1 MVNTEASLKDAVR
14 LLWQE
19 WVARAELMG
28 PSLHHSFLVWGRRLG
43 KDKQMLLRC
52 GGWQLF
58 FTQTGMLY
66 GHVAEGIEYG
76 GY

>member
-1 MVNTEASLKDAVR
+1 
-14 LLWQE
+14 
-19 WVARAELMG
+19 
-28 PSLHHSFLVWGRRLG
+28 
-43 KDKQMLLRC
+43 MLLRC

>member
-28 PSLHHSFLVWGRRLG
+28 PTSFFFSLG
-43 KDKQMLLRC
+43 KK
-52 GGWQLF
+52 
-58 FTQTGMLY
+58 TG
-66 GHVAEGIEYG
+66 EG
-76 GY
+76 

>member
-1 MVNTEASLKDAVR
+1 MVNTEASLKDAVH
-14 LLWQE
+14 LQWQE

-52 GGWQLF
+52 GGWQSF
-58 FTQTGMLY
+58 FYTDWY
-66 GHVAEGIEYG
+66 AAEGIEYG